1 MGLKEQ
7 TIGLFVFFPV
17 LTTISVGLRLFVRT
31 RLCKGAFG
39 WDDVTL
45 LVTYVSLVL
54 EAGAY
59 DSRHDV

>member
-39 WDDVTL
+39 WDDVAL

-54 EAGAY
+54 EAGAC